1 MAILDVRSLSKNFGG
16 FQALEGINLEI
27 EPETIWAVIGPNGA
41 GKSTLFNLIIG
52 MLKPTSGEIYFK
64 GVKLTDL
71 KPNKRAALGI
81 ALTFQNL
88 RLFPQMTVLENVL
101 IGQHRHIRTNLGK
114 IMCALPFRTS
124 GEEKRARIF
133 AREMLDFVELAARKE
148 DLVTNLS
155 HGEQQRVALARA
167 LATDPELLLLDEP
180 SAGINPQ
187 EKLKLNGLL
196 KRIVESG
203 KTICFIEH
211 DMKMVMEIS
220 DVITAINFGVKIA
233 EGSPSEIKKNRDVI
247 EAYLGVEEAV

>member
-1 MAILDVRSLSKNFGG
+1 MAILDVRSLSKHFGG
-16 FQALEGINLEI
+16 FQALEGLNLGI

-52 MLKPTSGEIYFK
+52 MLKPTKGEIYFK
-64 GVKLTDL
+64 GVNLTDL
-71 KPNKRAALGI
+71 KPDKRAALGI
-81 ALTFQNL
+81 AITFQNL
-88 RLFPQMTVLENVL
+88 RLFPNMTVLENVL
-101 IGQHRHIRTNLGK
+101 IGQHRHIRTHIGK
-114 IMCALPFRTS
+114 ILCALPFRTS

-133 AREMLDFVELAARKE
+133 AQEMLDFVGLTSRKD

-155 HGEQQRVALARA
+155 HGEQQLVALARA

-187 EKLKLNGLL
+187 EKSQLSQLL
-196 KRIVESG
+196 KRIVDSG

-233 EGSPSEIKKNRDVI
+233 EGSPSEIQKNREVI
-247 EAYLGVEEAV
+247 EAYLGLEEAI